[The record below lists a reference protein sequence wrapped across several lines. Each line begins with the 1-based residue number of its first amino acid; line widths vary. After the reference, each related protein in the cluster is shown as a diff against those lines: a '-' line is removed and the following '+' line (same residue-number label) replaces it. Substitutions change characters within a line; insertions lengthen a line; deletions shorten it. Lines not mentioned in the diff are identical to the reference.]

1 MPLHS
6 DYGRTPLH
14 VAAVEGSSENVR
26 LLLAHGARQD
36 QEDHDGM
43 TPLML
48 ASYYGHM
55 SAARV
60 LLEAPDSD
68 VDRPGQ
74 SSMTALH
81 AAASTGHAAVVELLL
96 LAGAVVDR
104 TNDEG
109 LTALA
114 LCTFVGNVD
123 GLRDSMRVLI
133 TAGADV
139 DRADTILGDTPLH
152 GACRNVDPGLT
163 EILSRGGAKVDVVN
177 HRGETPLFLASL
189 DGNLA
194 TVEALLRAGA
204 DADRTVVVDGTTIKA
219 LHAAAHSGN
228 LEVVKVLLEAGADA
242 TFEDGHGMTP
252 AARAIRE
259 GHEEVARFLEQF
271 S

>member
-1 MPLHS
+1 MILKKNSPFLSLFYPASSSFQNMPLHS

-48 ASYYGHM
+48 ASYYGHL

-133 TAGADV
+133 TAGATSTRDSP
-139 DRADTILGDTPLH
+139 RS
-152 GACRNVDPGLT
+152 
-163 EILSRGGAKVDVVN
+163 SREAAPRSTSSTTAAKRPCFS
-177 HRGETPLFLASL
+177 HRWT
-189 DGNLA
+189 A
-194 TVEALLRAGA
+194 TSR
-204 DADRTVVVDGTTIKA
+204 R
-219 LHAAAHSGN
+219 S
-228 LEVVKVLLEAGADA
+228 
-242 TFEDGHGMTP
+242 
-252 AARAIRE
+252 RRC
-259 GHEEVARFLEQF
+259 
-271 S
+271 